1 MKIAFRLVLL
11 AALIGGGVW
20 LWMYFHPSPQ
30 EAIRRR
36 LADVAREVSFDGK
49 EGMVA
54 RAAHS
59 QKLASYFG
67 REVSLMIDLPEVSS
81 HEGISREDVAQLALM
96 LRSSPYFR
104 SLKVQCLDPVI
115 TLGVDKKS
123 AIVELTIRAETV
135 GDKYLVVQEMKFTMK
150 EVDGEWLIL
159 RVDTVKTLN
168 RAPSTPRAPKGP
180 ALV

>member
-1 MKIAFRLVLL
+1 MKLLFRIFLF

-20 LWMYFHPSPQ
+20 LWMYFHPGPE

-36 LADVAREVSFDGK
+36 LADVARQVSFTGK

-54 RAAHS
+54 KAAHS

-67 REVSLMIDLPEVSS
+67 REVALMIDLPEMN
-81 HEGISREDVAQLALM
+81 SREGMTRDEIAQFALM

-115 TLGVDKKS
+115 TLGTDRKS
-123 AIVELTIRAETV
+123 AFVELTIRAETM

-159 RVDTVKTLN
+159 RAETVKTLN
-168 RAPSTPRAPKGP
+168 RAPTPRLPGSP
-180 ALV
+180 ALA

>member
-1 MKIAFRLVLL
+1 MKIAIRFLLL
-11 AALIGGGVW
+11 AGLIGGGIW
-20 LWMYFHPSPQ
+20 LWMYFHPGPE

-36 LADVAREVSFDGK
+36 LADVAREVSFSGQ

-54 RAAHS
+54 RATHS

-67 REVSLMIDLPEVSS
+67 REVSLMIDLPELSS
-81 HEGISREDVAQLALM
+81 HEGMSRDEIAQLALM
-96 LRSSPYFR
+96 LRSSPAFR

-115 TLGVDKKS
+115 TLGADGKS

-168 RAPSTPRAPKGP
+168 RAPAPRWGNTP

>member
-1 MKIAFRLVLL
+1 MKIAIRVLLL
-11 AALIGGGVW
+11 AALVGAGVW
-20 LWMYFHPSPQ
+20 LWMYFHPGPE

-36 LADVAREVSFDGK
+36 LADVAREVSFTGK

-54 RAAHS
+54 KAAHS
-59 QKLASYFG
+59 QKLAGYFA
-67 REVSLMIDLPEVSS
+67 REVALMIDLPEISS
-81 HEGISREDVAQLALM
+81 HEGMSRDEIAQLALM

-115 TLGVDKKS
+115 TLGADRKS

-168 RAPSTPRAPKGP
+168 RAPTPRRSKTP

>member
-1 MKIAFRLVLL
+1 MKIVVRVLLL
-11 AALIGGGVW
+11 AALIGGGIW
-20 LWMYFHPSPQ
+20 LWMYFHPGPE

-36 LADVAREVSFDGK
+36 LADVAREVSFSGK

-59 QKLASYFG
+59 QKLAGYFG
-67 REVSLMIDLPEVSS
+67 HEVALMIDLPELSS
-81 HEGISREDVAQLALM
+81 QEGMSRDQIAQLALM
-96 LRSSPYFR
+96 LRSSPYFS

-115 TLGVDKKS
+115 TLGADHKS
-123 AIVELTIRAETV
+123 AMVELTIRAETA

-168 RAPSTPRAPKGP
+168 QAPAPRRPGTP
-180 ALV
+180 ALA

>member
-1 MKIAFRLVLL
+1 MKIIFRILLL

-20 LWMYFHPSPQ
+20 LWMFFHPGPE

-36 LADVAREVSFDGK
+36 LADVAREVSFSDK

-54 RAAHS
+54 RAAHA

-67 REVSLMIDLPEVSS
+67 REIALMIDLPELSS
-81 HEGISREDVAQLALM
+81 HEGMSREEIAQLALA

-104 SLKVQCLDPVI
+104 SLQVQCLDPVI
-115 TLGVDKKS
+115 TLGADKQS
-123 AIVELTIRAETV
+123 AVVELTIRAETV

-150 EVDGEWLIL
+150 QVDGQWLIL

-168 RAPSTPRAPKGP
+168 RAPTPRWGNTP

>member
-1 MKIAFRLVLL
+1 MKIAFRIVLM
-11 AALIGGGVW
+11 AAFIGGGVW
-20 LWMYFHPSPQ
+20 LWMYFHPGPE

-36 LADVAREVSFDGK
+36 LTDVAREVSFSGK

-59 QKLASYFG
+59 QKLAGYFG
-67 REVSLMIDLPEVSS
+67 REVALMIDLPELSAR
-81 HEGISREDVAQLALM
+81 EAISRDEIAQLALM
-96 LRSSPYFR
+96 LRSSPYFN
-104 SLKVQCLDPVI
+104 SLKVQCLDPVV
-115 TLGVDKKS
+115 TLGADRKS
-123 AIVELTIRAETV
+123 AIVELTLHAETA
-135 GDKYLVVQEMKFTMK
+135 GDKYRVVQEMKFTMK

-168 RAPSTPRAPKGP
+168 QAPTPRPLKTP